1 MVATF
6 LVRNCLKRSGFR
18 GFEEIEIVRRDRAIA
33 PIATRKP
40 KEVMMI
46 PKIGLN
52 FLKSSSFFFG
62 SLCMSKMILC
72 VLG

>member
-1 MVATF
+1 
-6 LVRNCLKRSGFR
+6 
-18 GFEEIEIVRRDRAIA
+18 
-33 PIATRKP
+33 
-40 KEVMMI
+40 MMI